1 MFISG
6 SVVLSAVERVPELPG
21 GFRGPV
27 GWAELGS
34 RNKWLAEE
42 SAMNG
47 VGTASPWEQ
56 TSGYRRQASGEQ
68 PVSRRQTS
76 GFRRQGTANSLT
88 RGRPPQPPRPLLP
101 PAKTPGGEGVPSGCE
116 MCEV

>member
-6 SVVLSAVERVPELPG
+6 SVVSSAVERVPELPG

-47 VGTASPWEQ
+47 VGTASPHP
-56 TSGYRRQASGEQ
+56 TGGRRQA
-68 PVSRRQTS
+68 S
-76 GFRRQGTANSLT
+76 GFRRQGTAK
-88 RGRPPQPPRPLLP
+88 QPND
-101 PAKTPGGEGVPSGCE
+101 
-116 MCEV
+116 

>member
-1 MFISG
+1 
-6 SVVLSAVERVPELPG
+6 VPELPG

-47 VGTASPWEQ
+47 VGTASPHTAHSQ
-56 TSGYRRQASGEQ
+56 TAERVRTIVQQSA
-68 PVSRRQTS
+68 
-76 GFRRQGTANSLT
+76 
-88 RGRPPQPPRPLLP
+88 
-101 PAKTPGGEGVPSGCE
+101 AKRLRTQF
-116 MCEV
+116 